1 MVEKAK
7 KTEKAE
13 SKSKNKASSKIN
25 TDSKTKIKTS
35 TKTKIKSQITEK
47 KRRKPVDEVRTYR
60 ILGSRFTAE
69 EYEYVKKMVKELKTV
84 YKSQNKILLEI
95 TKEFVNSP
103 LNNKIL
109 NRSGKIFLGK
119 WSTIFGGNDIKK
131 ILTIYLQ
138 LTKNLF
144 PAPNRKCS
152 KYPFIDFEMIDK
164 KGERFSII
172 VKSEDDAINL
182 EDFDNMIKKVKVKL
196 KTYLFTTSEENQE
209 FGDRDIEHIP
219 LKDVFKFIE
228 KYKVLLPASIIKKI
242 KMMDGIK

>member
-1 MVEKAK
+1 MVDKAK

-13 SKSKNKASSKIN
+13 TKSKSKASSKIN
-25 TDSKTKIKTS
+25 TNSKTKTS
-35 TKTKIKSQITEK
+35 TKTKAKSQTTGK
-47 KRRKPVDEVRTYR
+47 KKRKPVDEVRKYR

-131 ILTIYLQ
+131 LLTAYLQ
-138 LTKNLF
+138 LTRNLF
-144 PAPNRKCS
+144 PAPNKKCS
-152 KYPFIDFEMIDK
+152 KYNFVDFEMINK
-164 KGERFSII
+164 EGERFAII
-172 VKSEDDAINL
+172 VKSENDTINL
-182 EDFDNMIKKVKVKL
+182 EDFDNMMKKVKVKL

-219 LKDVFKFIE
+219 LKDVFKLIE
-228 KYKVLLPASIIKKI
+228 KYKVLLPVSIIKKI
-242 KMMDGIK
+242 KMIDGIK

>member
-1 MVEKAK
+1 MVDKAK
-7 KTEKAE
+7 KIEKAE
-13 SKSKNKASSKIN
+13 TKSKSKASSKIN
-25 TDSKTKIKTS
+25 TNSKTKTS
-35 TKTKIKSQITEK
+35 TKTKTKSQTAGK
-47 KRRKPVDEVRTYR
+47 KNRKPVDEVRKYR

-131 ILTIYLQ
+131 VLTAYLQ
-138 LTKNLF
+138 LTRNLF
-144 PAPNRKCS
+144 PAPSKKCS
-152 KYPFIDFEMIDK
+152 KYNFVDFEMINK
-164 KGERFSII
+164 EGERFAII
-172 VKSEDDAINL
+172 VKSENDTINL
-182 EDFDNMIKKVKVKL
+182 EDFDNMMKKVKVKL
-196 KTYLFTTSEENQE
+196 KTYLFTTNGENQE

-219 LKDVFKFIE
+219 LKDVFKLIE
-228 KYKVLLPASIIKKI
+228 KYKVLLPVSIIKKI
-242 KMMDGIK
+242 KMIDGIK

>member
-1 MVEKAK
+1 MVDKAK
-7 KTEKAE
+7 KTEKVE
-13 SKSKNKASSKIN
+13 TKSKSKASSKIN
-25 TDSKTKIKTS
+25 TNSKTK
-35 TKTKIKSQITEK
+35 TKAKSQTVGK
-47 KRRKPVDEVRTYR
+47 KNRKPVDEVRKYR

-119 WSTIFGGNDIKK
+119 WATIFGGNDIKK
-131 ILTIYLQ
+131 LLTVYLQ
-138 LTKNLF
+138 LTRNLF
-144 PAPNRKCS
+144 LAPSKKCS
-152 KYPFIDFEMIDK
+152 KYHFVDFEMINK
-164 KGERFSII
+164 EGERFAII
-172 VKSEDDAINL
+172 VKSENATINL
-182 EDFDNMIKKVKVKL
+182 EDFDNMMKKVKVKL

-219 LKDVFKFIE
+219 LKDVFKLIE
-228 KYKVLLPASIIKKI
+228 KYKVLLPVTIIKKI
-242 KMMDGIK
+242 KMIDGIK

>member
-1 MVEKAK
+1 MVDKAK

-13 SKSKNKASSKIN
+13 TKSKSKASSKIN
-25 TDSKTKIKTS
+25 TNSKTKTS
-35 TKTKIKSQITEK
+35 TKTKAKSQTTGK
-47 KRRKPVDEVRTYR
+47 KKRKPVDEVRKYR

-131 ILTIYLQ
+131 LLTAYLQ
-138 LTKNLF
+138 LTRNLF
-144 PAPNRKCS
+144 PAPSKKCN
-152 KYPFIDFEMIDK
+152 KYHFVDFEMINK
-164 KGERFSII
+164 EGERFAII
-172 VKSEDDAINL
+172 VKSENDTINL
-182 EDFDNMIKKVKVKL
+182 EDFDNMMKKVKVKL

-219 LKDVFKFIE
+219 LKDVFKLIE
-228 KYKVLLPASIIKKI
+228 KYKVLLPVSIIKKI
-242 KMMDGIK
+242 KMIDGIK